1 MRAKNFQYFFSA
13 ILQCFLHFKSENDQ
27 LLHPLH
33 FLDGSETKHFKT
45 SEITNFLQ
53 QFESAI
59 KTMANF
65 GLNPFRIYAKKV
77 IMLEIDRLVGLQAK
91 SVYEEPLL
99 DQILI
104 SAENLAEFT
113 KLIHADNIIS
123 LENIRKRFKIFQ
135 IKKLKT
141 NFNP

>member
-1 MRAKNFQYFFSA
+1 
-13 ILQCFLHFKSENDQ
+13 
-27 LLHPLH
+27 
-33 FLDGSETKHFKT
+33 
-45 SEITNFLQ
+45 
-53 QFESAI
+53 
-59 KTMANF
+59 MANF

-113 KLIHADNIIS
+113 KLIHADNVIS
-123 LENIRKRFKIFQ
+123 SENIRKRFQFFQ

>member
-1 MRAKNFQYFFSA
+1 MNFRNEDSEFSIFFSA
-13 ILQCFLHFKSENDQ
+13 ILQCFLHFKSKNDQ

-33 FLDGSETKHFKT
+33 FLDDSETKHFKT

-59 KTMANF
+59 KKMANF

-77 IMLEIDRLVGLQAK
+77 IMLEIDRIVGLQAK

-113 KLIHADNIIS
+113 KLIHADNVIS
-123 LENIRKRFKIFQ
+123 SENIRKRSKFFNFKS
-135 IKKLKT
+135 
-141 NFNP
+141 